1 MHTMS
6 PLTNLPFEERAGIT
20 VMALPRF
27 RDLGVDAF
35 FTSRHGGVSEGP
47 YASLNLGGHVGDQQD
62 HVEENLRRVASA
74 IATQRIHRVSQVHGA
89 DVVDVHHIN
98 DTTRADA
105 ILCHDHDVTVAVL
118 VADCTP
124 LLIVDE
130 GSHQLCVVHAGWRG
144 LASGVIE
151 SAVSAMG
158 VNPTALHVA
167 IGPAIS
173 GDRYQ
178 VGPEVIAASPY
189 FAPNARADQ
198 GDRSLLDTRAT
209 AVSILQAIGV
219 RESNITVSSS
229 TTDGGEQFFS
239 DRAERPCGRFALV
252 AKWQS

>member
-1 MHTMS
+1 VC
-6 PLTNLPFEERAGIT
+6 PVVDLPFEERGGLR
-20 VMALPRF
+20 VMTLPHF
-27 RDLGVDAF
+27 KALGVDAF
-35 FTSRHGGVSEGP
+35 FTTRHGGVSDGA
-47 YASLNLGGHVGDQQD
+47 YASLNLGGHVGDEPTK
-62 HVEENLRRVASA
+62 VAENLWRVASA
-74 IATQRIHRVSQVHGA
+74 IATERIHRVSQVHGA
-89 DVVDVHHIN
+89 DVIDVHHIT
-98 DTTRADA
+98 DSTKADA

-151 SAVSAMG
+151 AAVLAMG

-178 VGPEVIAASPY
+178 VGPEVIAASSH
-189 FAPNARADQ
+189 FAPNARPDL
-198 GDRSLLDTRAT
+198 GDRWLLDTRAT
-209 AVSILQAIGV
+209 AVSILKSVGV
-219 RESNITVSSS
+219 REANITMSSA
-229 TTDGGEQFFS
+229 TTDGGELFFS
-239 DRAERPCGRFALV
+239 DRTERPCGRFALV